1 MSCTKLQLPPDRL
14 TRGGGGYGPHIPVL
28 CPQLNLLN
36 TPPHKIPGYA
46 TGRMKPQVQIDRD
59 RERERERFAYSLH
72 VIVREIIYS
81 GRRIFLLLRY

>member
-1 MSCTKLQLPPDRL
+1 MKLQLPPDPL
-14 TRGGGGYGPHIPVL
+14 TRGLPPPEPHAL

-36 TPPHKIPGYA
+36 TLPPTSRPANKIPGYA

-59 RERERERFAYSLH
+59 RERFAYSLH

-81 GRRIFLLLRY
+81 GRRIFLLLGY